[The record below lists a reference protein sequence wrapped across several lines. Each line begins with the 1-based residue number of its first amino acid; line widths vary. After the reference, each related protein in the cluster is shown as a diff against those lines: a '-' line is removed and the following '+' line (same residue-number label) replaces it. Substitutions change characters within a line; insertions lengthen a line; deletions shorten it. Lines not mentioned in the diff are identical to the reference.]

1 MNYIANNL
9 SLWVNA
15 YLILNNHMIYFLLLL
30 NTLSH
35 VLENILIWKWTR
47 MLTPFV
53 YWKTFL
59 NISRQIVDCKK
70 DYNQYDVSLNL
81 IGYFR
86 FGVQAVA
93 RWFHGEVFVPNQ
105 KQKTSEIFIQLIP
118 KLAFKKPQENSIL
131 IFHLPAKFS

>member
-15 YLILNNHMIYFLLLL
+15 YLILNNHMIYFLLLF

-93 RWFHGEVFVPNQ
+93 RWFHGEVFV
-105 KQKTSEIFIQLIP
+105 LIRN
-118 KLAFKKPQENSIL
+118 KKPRKFYSTHTKNSFQETSR
-131 IFHLPAKFS
+131 KFNPDFPFTS